1 MIEERKDNLAEREQK
16 SIKKDNME
24 GQSIKMQNV

>member
-1 MIEERKDNLAEREQK
+1 MIARRKDNLAEREQK

-24 GQSIKMQNV
+24 DQSIKMQSV

>member
-1 MIEERKDNLAEREQK
+1 MTEGRKDNLAERERE

-24 GQSIKMQNV
+24 DQSIKMQNV